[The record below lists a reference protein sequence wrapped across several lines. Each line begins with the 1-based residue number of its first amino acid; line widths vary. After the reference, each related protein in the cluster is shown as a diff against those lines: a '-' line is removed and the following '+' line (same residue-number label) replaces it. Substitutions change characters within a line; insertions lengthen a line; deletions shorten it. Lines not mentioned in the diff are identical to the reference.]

1 MMGEKNN
8 PALDICFALA
18 VQLVKHSQEIQRKE
32 KEYILTKQLIRS
44 CTSIGANL
52 EEAVG
57 GQSER
62 DFLSKISI
70 AYKEARETSYWLK
83 LLKALDYIST
93 KEHSEYQNELSK
105 VKRILGSSIR
115 TLKRKLAVKD

>member
-8 PALDICFALA
+8 PALDISFALA
-18 VQLVKHSQEIQRKE
+18 VQLVKHSQEIQRNE
-32 KEYILTKQLIRS
+32 KEYSLTKQLIRS

-83 LLKALDYIST
+83 LLKALEYISVE
-93 KEHSEYQNELSK
+93 EHSEYQNELSK

>member
-1 MMGEKNN
+1 MGEKNN
-8 PALDICFALA
+8 PALDISFALA
-18 VQLVKHSQEIQRKE
+18 VQLVKHSQEIQRNE

-83 LLKALDYIST
+83 LLKALEYISVE
-93 KEHSEYQNELSK
+93 EHSEYQNELSK

-115 TLKRKLAVKD
+115 TL